1 MRNIALIVA
10 GAGLAACSTAPQ
22 PVVRSADKQAEYA
35 KLIEGKVAGPP
46 TSCLPSYNAD
56 DMRVIDDNTVVFRQ
70 GANRVY
76 VAHLKG
82 GCPNLGRGG
91 YAMVTRQFGSGALC
105 NGQIA
110 TVVDTGSGMTVGSC
124 VFGDFTPY
132 TRP

>member
-1 MRNIALIVA
+1 MRHIALILA
-10 GAGLAACSTAPQ
+10 GASLFACSTAPQ
-22 PVVRSADKQAEYA
+22 PVVRTAEKQAEYV
-35 KLIEGKVAGPP
+35 KLLEGKVAGQT

-70 GANRVY
+70 GAKRVY
-76 VAHLKG
+76 VAHLEG

-91 YAMVTRQFGSGALC
+91 YAMVTKQFGSGALC

-110 TVVDTGSGMTVGSC
+110 TVVDTGSGTTVGSC

-132 TRP
+132 TTP

>member
-35 KLIEGKVAGPP
+35 KLIEGKVAGPA
-46 TSCLPSYNAD
+46 TSCLPSYNAN

-70 GANRVY
+70 SASRVY
-76 VAHLKG
+76 VAHLRG
-82 GCPNLGRGG
+82 GCPYLGRGG

-105 NGQIA
+105 SGQIA
-110 TVVDTGSGMTVGSC
+110 TVVDTGSGMTVASC

-132 TRP
+132 TTP

>member
-22 PVVRSADKQAEYA
+22 PVMRSAEKQAEYVQ
-35 KLIEGKVAGPP
+35 LLEGKVAGAPIN
-46 TSCLPSYNAD
+46 CLPSYNAD

-70 GANRVY
+70 GGNRAY
-76 VAHLKG
+76 VAHLEG

-105 NGQIA
+105 RGQIA

-124 VFGDFTPY
+124 VFGGFTPY
-132 TRP
+132 SRP

>member
-1 MRNIALIVA
+1 MRHIALIVA

-22 PVVRSADKQAEYA
+22 PVLRSAEKQAEYV

-46 TSCLPSYNAD
+46 INCLPNYNAD

-70 GANRVY
+70 GGNRVY
-76 VAHLKG
+76 VANLEG

-91 YAMVTRQFGSGALC
+91 YAMVTRQFGAGALC

-124 VFGDFTPY
+124 VFGNFTPY

>member
-1 MRNIALIVA
+1 MRHIALIVA

-22 PVVRSADKQAEYA
+22 PVVRSADKQAEYV
-35 KLIEGKVAGPP
+35 KLLEGKVAGQK

-70 GANRVY
+70 GAKRVY
-76 VAHLKG
+76 VAHLEG

-91 YAMVTRQFGSGALC
+91 YAMVTRQFGSGSLC
-105 NGQIA
+105 SGQIA

-124 VFGDFTPY
+124 VFGGFTPY
-132 TRP
+132 TMP

>member
-22 PVVRSADKQAEYA
+22 PVIRSAEKQAEYVQ
-35 KLIEGKVAGPP
+35 LLEGKVAGAPVN
-46 TSCLPSYNAD
+46 CLPSYNAD

-70 GANRVY
+70 GGNRSY
-76 VAHLKG
+76 VAHLEG

-91 YAMVTRQFGSGALC
+91 YAMLTKQFGSGSLC
-105 NGQIA
+105 RGQIA

-124 VFGDFTPY
+124 VFGSFTPY

>member
-1 MRNIALIVA
+1 MRHIALIVA

-22 PVVRSADKQAEYA
+22 PVVRSAEKQAEYV
-35 KLIEGKVAGPP
+35 KLVEGKVAGPA

-70 GANRVY
+70 GARRVY
-76 VAHLKG
+76 VAHLEG

-91 YAMVTRQFGSGALC
+91 FAMVTKQFGNGALC
-105 NGQIA
+105 SGQIA

-124 VFGDFTPY
+124 VFGNFTPY
-132 TRP
+132 TTP